1 MLESKLVVGNK
12 YTPHSK
18 STFGSL
24 EESVML
30 QEAKKLGQKF
40 LYYNGKYDDNHVFHY
55 QAGYQNGE
63 CANGDFFLASDVEP
77 YMADIS
83 GSIYARIQA
92 ESTLEVGDLVAVTHK
107 VPPQDLGWQNSWTS
121 EMDMVLD
128 KPNWHLQIKYID
140 KAEGV
145 RLARVDDH
153 GNPMPDFAPLS
164 MSYPVHVLKLVT
176 KAPKFKEVQ
185 ISNDYTA
192 KVFSNRIE
200 VGCQKIS
207 LSKFD
212 ELVKLVNEM
221 RK

>member
-24 EESVML
+24 EDSGMW
-30 QEAKKLGQKF
+30 QEAKVWGQNF
-40 LYYNGKYDDNHVFHY
+40 LYYNGKYDGNHIFHY
-55 QAGYQNGE
+55 LDGE
-63 CANGDFFLASDVEP
+63 YETIGDSFLASDVEP
-77 YMADIS
+77 YIDVQPVY

-92 ESTLEVGDLVAVTHK
+92 ESTFEVGDLVTVTHK
-107 VPPQDLGWQNSWTS
+107 VPQNDLGWQNSWMHG
-121 EMDMVLD
+121 MDIVLD

-140 KAEGV
+140 KAAGIT
-145 RLARVDDH
+145 LARVDDH

-164 MSYPVHVLKLVT
+164 MNYPVHVLKLVS
-176 KAPKFKEVQ
+176 KAPKFNEVR
-185 ISNDYTA
+185 ISEDYTA
-192 KVFSNRIE
+192 KVFSDRIE

-212 ELVKLVNEM
+212 ELVKLVNQM